1 VALLE
6 AVATAVA
13 RLLRACS
20 PQQLSLPAAPSWDNG
35 NISSSILSELVYI
48 FEVIGYSV
56 LNLFLGLFSEIG
68 CGLGGVATSAFNFID
83 AAWVDATGQLAGYGI
98 FAPFVAIGIAAAAV
112 LVLVALVFLVVKL
125 STRESEEEVQE
136 VEEGG

>member
-1 VALLE
+1 VALL
-6 AVATAVA
+6 VAATSVVA

-20 PQQLSLPAAPSWDNG
+20 PEQLPLPASPSWNNG
-35 NISSSILSELVYI
+35 NISSSLLSELVFI
-48 FEVIGYSV
+48 AEVIGYSV

-68 CGLGGVATSAFNFID
+68 CGLGSVADAAFGFID
-83 AAWVDATGQLAGYGI
+83 SAWTDATGQLSGYGI
-98 FAPFVAIGIAAAAV
+98 LAPFVAIGIAAAAV
-112 LVLVALVFLVVKL
+112 LVLVVLVFLIVKL

>member
-6 AVATAVA
+6 AAATVVSG
-13 RLLRACS
+13 LLRACS
-20 PQQLSLPAAPSWDNG
+20 PQQLALPSAPSWDNG
-35 NISSSILSELVYI
+35 NISSSILSELVFI

-68 CGLGGVATSAFNFID
+68 CGLGSVATAAFNFID
-83 AAWVDATGQLAGYGI
+83 SAWVDATGSLGSYGI
-98 FAPFVAIGIAAAAV
+98 LAPFVAIGIVAAAV
-112 LVLVALVFLVVKL
+112 VVLVALVFLILKL
-125 STRESEEEVQE
+125 STREGEEEIQE